1 MKKIFVYIGSN
12 NPKSKTMQVFN
23 EIQNNVESYLG
34 VEKYQYTIFHAFNV
48 NLKTCI
54 GCSMCFLKGSCVLE
68 SKEKKY
74 EEMLKAMDESDIV
87 ILGTPTYLHHISS
100 EMKNFFDR
108 IAYLTH
114 VMPFIGKKCV
124 LLVSADSNGSGFAM
138 DYMKKITTF
147 LGLNVETAGHF
158 LEIDDKKSWELAR
171 VSNDLINMIKQNS
184 IEINEEIDQQYQTYK
199 KIYSKTD
206 YSGFEKDYWIENGYL
221 EYETAYQLGREKY
234 HK

>member
-12 NPKSKTMQVFN
+12 NKNSKTMKVFN
-23 EIQNNVESYLG
+23 EIRNNVEVYLG
-34 VEKYQYTIFHAFNV
+34 VEECEYTIFQAYNL

-54 GCSMCFLKGSCVLE
+54 GCSVCFLKGSCTLE
-68 SKEKKY
+68 NKEQNYK
-74 EEMLKAMDESDIV
+74 EMLSAMSEADII

-100 EMKNFFDR
+100 EMKNFLDR

-138 DYMKKITTF
+138 DYMKKIATF
-147 LGLNVETAGHF
+147 LGLNVETTGHF
-158 LEIDDKKSWELAR
+158 LEIDGKKSWELAR
-171 VSNDLINMIKQNS
+171 VSNDLINMIKENS
-184 IEINEEIDQQYQTYK
+184 IEINVEIDQQYQSYK
-199 KIYSKTD
+199 RIYSRTD

-221 EYETAYQLGREKY
+221 EYETAYQLGRAKY